1 MMKSMLKVLTLG
13 TLLVSATNVWS
24 QWALDSDESSIN
36 FQSTKNGGITETH
49 GFSSVSGYISI
60 DGEVQ
65 LNIELASVET
75 SIPIRNQR
83 MRELLFKTTQF
94 PTATASASIDSKT
107 LAATAAEGIIVTT
120 EVSMTLQLHGL
131 AQELLVPVRVFR
143 DGVNLRVLTP
153 SPVIVDATDFN
164 LGDGVEALR
173 AIAGLASISTDIPV
187 TVNLLFSRELGE
199 ESL

>member
-13 TLLVSATNVWS
+13 ALLVSATNARS
-24 QWALDSDESSIN
+24 QWALDNDESSVS

-49 GFSSVSGYISI
+49 GFSSVSGYIGI

-65 LNIELASVET
+65 LSIDLASVET

-83 MRELLFKTTQF
+83 MQALLFKTTQF

-107 LAATAAEGIIVTT
+107 LAATATEGIVVTV
-120 EVSMTLQLHGL
+120 EVPITLHLHGF
-131 AQELLVPVRVFR
+131 AQELLVPVKVFR
-143 DGVNLRVLTP
+143 DGLSLRVLTA

-173 AIAGLASISTDIPV
+173 VIAGLASISTDIPV
-187 TVNLLFSRELGE
+187 SVNLLFSPELGE
-199 ESL
+199 GSP